1 MGVLRV
7 YKGTFKVEWAHCDAA
22 GIVFY
27 PHFYTLFDQAS
38 ERLFSANRLSY
49 PELSRDFD
57 APGMPLLE
65 TGAKYFNAS
74 RLGDTLAIESW
85 VDAWEGKTF
94 VVKHKL
100 THADGRPALEGFER
114 RVWIKRAAD
123 RPTGFRAIE
132 VPEAV
137 RARFVD

>member
-1 MGVLRV
+1 VRV
-7 YKGTFKVEWAHCDAA
+7 YTGTFQAEWAHCDAV

-27 PHFYTLFDQAS
+27 PHFYTLFDQAT

-49 PELSRDFD
+49 PELKRDYD

-65 TGAKYFNAS
+65 TGAKYSNAS
-74 RLGDTLAIESW
+74 RLGDTLSIETW

-114 RVWIKRAAD
+114 RVWIKTD
-123 RPTGFRAIE
+123 PSRPTGFRATE
-132 VPEAV
+132 VPESV

>member
-1 MGVLRV
+1 LRV
-7 YKGTFKVEWAHCDAA
+7 YRGTFKVEWAHCDAA

-27 PHFYTLFDQAS
+27 PHFYSLFDQAT
-38 ERLFSANRLSY
+38 ERLFSANRMSY

-65 TGAKYFNAS
+65 TGAKYSNAS

-85 VDAWEGKTF
+85 VDSWEGKTF

-114 RVWIKRAAD
+114 RVWIKRDAT

>member
-1 MGVLRV
+1 LKL
-7 YKGTFKVEWAHCDAA
+7 YKGAFDVEWAHCDAA

-27 PHFYTLFDQAS
+27 PHFYTLFDQAT

-49 PELSRDFD
+49 AELSRDFD

-74 RLGDTLAIESW
+74 RLGDRLAVESW

-94 VVKHKL
+94 LVKHKL
-100 THADGRPALEGFER
+100 AHADGRPALEGFER
-114 RVWIKRAAD
+114 RVWIRRDAT
-123 RPTGFRAIE
+123 RPAGFRAVE
-132 VPEAV
+132 VPEEV
-137 RARFVD
+137 KSRFAD